1 VINNRNAKINS
12 DVSGVLMSFT
22 VKDLE
27 KIQVNYPDYCME
39 LVDGNIIIMS
49 PSGYESEE
57 VGTEFSAL
65 LRNWV
70 RPRQLGRVAGSSAGF
85 KLPNTDLRAPD
96 VSFVRAERLK
106 RSTEDYAE
114 LVPDLIV
121 EVKSKTDSLDK
132 LRQKIQEFI
141 SLGTQIGI
149 LIDPKTRTLEV
160 YRTGE
165 KIILR
170 DGDVLTLPDLLP
182 GLEIVVAEIWSPVFD

>member
-1 VINNRNAKINS
+1 
-12 DVSGVLMSFT
+12 MSLT

-27 KIQVNYPDYCME
+27 KMQANYPDYRME
-39 LVDGNIIIMS
+39 LVDGNIVIMS

-57 VGTEFSAL
+57 VGTEFSRL
-65 LRNWV
+65 LGNWV

-96 VSFVRAERLK
+96 VSFVRADRLK

-114 LVPDLIV
+114 LVPDLVV

-160 YRTGE
+160 YRSGE

-182 GLEIVVAEIWSPVFD
+182 GWEVVVAEIWSPVFE

>member
-1 VINNRNAKINS
+1 
-12 DVSGVLMSFT
+12 MSFT

-27 KIQVNYPDYCME
+27 KIQANYPDYCME

-57 VGTEFSAL
+57 VGTEFSRL
-65 LRNWV
+65 LGNWV
-70 RPRQLGRVAGSSAGF
+70 RPRQLGRITGSSAGF

-160 YRTGE
+160 YRSGE

-182 GLEIVVAEIWSPVFD
+182 GLEVVVAEIWSPVFE

>member
-1 VINNRNAKINS
+1 
-12 DVSGVLMSFT
+12 MSLS

-27 KIQVNYPDYCME
+27 KIQAAYPDYRME
-39 LVDGNIIIMS
+39 LVNGDIVVMS

-57 VGTEFSAL
+57 VGTEFAAL

-70 RPRQLGRVAGSSAGF
+70 RPRKLGRVAGSSAGF
-85 KLPNTDLRAPD
+85 RLPNTDLRAPD
-96 VSFVRAERLK
+96 VSFVRADRLK

-114 LVPDLIV
+114 LVPDLVV

-149 LIDPKTRTLEV
+149 LIDPRTRTMEV
-160 YRTGE
+160 YRSSE
-165 KIILR
+165 KVVLQ

-182 GLEIVVAEIWSPVFD
+182 GWEVVISDVWSPIFE